1 MAHKIKTP
9 HQARVLRHDRLR
21 KKLSGSP
28 ERPRLSV
35 YRSLNHIY
43 AQVID
48 DSQGKTLAS
57 ASSVEPELRTAG
69 ESRNKTARAKAVGQ
83 LVADRASKA
92 GVKTVVFDR
101 GGFQYHGR
109 VQALAD
115 AAREGGL
122 KF

>member
-1 MAHKIKTP
+1 MAHKIQTSY
-9 HQARVLRHDRLR
+9 QARILRHDRLR

-57 ASSVEPELRTAG
+57 ASSLEPELRTAG
-69 ESRNKTARAKAVGQ
+69 ASKNKTAQAKAVGQ
-83 LVADRASKA
+83 LVADRASKV
-92 GVKTVVFDR
+92 GVNTVVFDR

>member
-1 MAHKIKTP
+1 MAHKIQTP

-28 ERPRLSV
+28 DRPRLSV

-57 ASSVEPELRTAG
+57 ASSLEPELRAAG
-69 ESRNKTARAKAVGQ
+69 AKNNKTAQAKAVGQ
-83 LVADRASKA
+83 LVANRAAKA
-92 GVKTVVFDR
+92 GVNTVVFDR